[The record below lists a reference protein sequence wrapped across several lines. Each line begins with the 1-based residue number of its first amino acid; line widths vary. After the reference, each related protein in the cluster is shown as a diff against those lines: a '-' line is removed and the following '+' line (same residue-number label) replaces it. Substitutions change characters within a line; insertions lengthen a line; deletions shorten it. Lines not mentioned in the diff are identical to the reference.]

1 MPRRRRSRYA
11 FYRRLRLLRETQHR
25 GKVRRSI
32 LLTLLV
38 IFAIPLM
45 AVPAIAAESVGDLP
59 AIDGLSSSG
68 LHQDM
73 LIFDRHGTL
82 IDDIGDHGD
91 HRIVVPLSYMS
102 PFVRQA
108 SIAIEDHSFYKNNG
122 VDLAGIARAAIE
134 NYTNHRI
141 TQGGSTISHQVL
153 NAMVSQ
159 KMITPAQALA
169 AENEKLQF
177 FYPSNPLQ
185 APHFVDYVLQVLDKQ
200 FHIRP
205 SDRKGYRITTT
216 LDLNLQHLAE
226 NVVRNQIAR
235 QG

>member
-1 MPRRRRSRYA
+1 MFVIIFSDVPPVPVRPAGEGLMPRRRRSRYA

-25 GKVRRSI
+25 VKVRRSI

-59 AIDGLSSSG
+59 AVDGLSSSG

-91 HRIVVPLSYMS
+91 RRIVVPLSYMS

-108 SIAIEDHSFYKNNG
+108 SIAIEDKTFYKNNG
-122 VDLAGIARAAIE
+122 VDLAGIARAAME
-134 NYTNHRI
+134 NYSNHRI
-141 TQGGSTISHQVL
+141 TQGGSTISQQLVKQVFIGPHPPPTVQRKLREATLAVEL
-153 NAMVSQ
+153 NNRYS
-159 KMITPAQALA
+159 KDEIL
-169 AENEKLQF
+169 EL
-177 FYPSNPLQ
+177 
-185 APHFVDYVLQVLDKQ
+185 
-200 FHIRP
+200 
-205 SDRKGYRITTT
+205 
-216 LDLNLQHLAE
+216 
-226 NVVRNQIAR
+226 
-235 QG
+235 